1 MAKDFT
7 FRVYFQ
13 LLEVLK
19 DAGYLFQTYCFF
31 VKKPYEKSIILRHDV
46 DARKEH
52 SLQFASIQHELGITG
67 TYYFRMV
74 PESFDKEVIKEIASM
89 GHEIGYHYE
98 DMDFANG
105 DVDQAYELAK
115 KHLACLREVADVK
128 TICMHGSPRSVHDNK
143 EVWRKYDYR
152 ELGIIA
158 EPYFDLDFS
167 KVLYL
172 TDTGRRWDGD
182 KVSIRDKIPAPDSG
196 ASTVNKYQKAAFD
209 GNKAKAS
216 DGIILSNKYRFHTTQ
231 DIIEACK
238 AGRLPNQI
246 MMNFHPQRWTDNPVL
261 WTRELVLQ
269 NLKNLVKRGI
279 IRYRTRS
286 V

>member
-1 MAKDFT
+1 MPIDFT
-7 FRVYFQ
+7 IKIYSK
-13 LLEVLK
+13 LLKALKEV
-19 DAGYLFQTYCFF
+19 DYSFQTYYNFTTQP
-31 VKKPYEKSIILRHDV
+31 KEKTIILRHDV
-46 DARKEH
+46 DARKDH
-52 SLQFASIQHELGITG
+52 SLQFAKIQHEMGIVG

-74 PESFDKEVIKEIASM
+74 PQSFDKEVIREIAAM

-98 DMDFANG
+98 DMDFAKG
-105 DVDQAYELAK
+105 DVDKAYELAK
-115 KHLACLREVADVK
+115 KHLAQLREVAVIK
-128 TICMHGSPRSVHDNK
+128 TICMHGSPRSPYDNK
-143 EVWRKYDYR
+143 EVWKKYDYR
-152 ELGIIA
+152 ALGIIA

-167 KVLYL
+167 KILYL

-182 KVSIRDKIPAPDSG
+182 KVSIRDKIPASDSG
-196 ASTVNKYQKAAFD
+196 TSTVNKYQKAAID
-209 GNKAKAS
+209 GNKPKAS
-216 DGIILSNKYRFHTTQ
+216 DGITLSNKYRFHTTQ

-279 IRYRTRS
+279 IRYRTR
-286 V
+286 